1 MGHLADHILG
11 LRGWV
16 ALLVI
21 FAVPALESSAFLGFI
36 FPGEIAVLLGGV
48 LAFQHKVSLPAAIAA
63 AVAGAII
70 GDSIG
75 FEVGRKWGR
84 RVLDGT
90 IGRFTKAE
98 HIDRAERYLADKGGK
113 AVFLGRFTAALRVLI
128 PGLAGMSGLPY
139 RTFALYNV
147 AGGALWATGFVL
159 LGYVAGNSYKR
170 FERVAK
176 GAGLGLLV
184 VLVVVGIVVHLVRKR
199 RAAKTIL

>member
-16 ALLVI
+16 ALVVI

-36 FPGEIAVLLGGV
+36 FPGEVAVLLGGV

-63 AVAGAII
+63 AVGGAII

-90 IGRFTKAE
+90 IGRFTKTE

-184 VLVVVGIVVHLVRKR
+184 ALVVIGIVVHLVRKR
-199 RAAKTIL
+199 RAAKTVL